1 MTKWA
6 ISSIAVI
13 LRTKY
18 NLELELSILDSS
30 LGHLE
35 NRITSQSLLSLGVLK
50 ISISTVAVVQSL
62 CCVQLFATPWT
73 AARQASLSFPISP
86 SLRKLTSTDSVSR
99 AFLNSFET
107 HFLSSCYVTWV
118 VPGLEIQQWQDPG
131 FPLPCLYSSGEHGY
145 NKQVYKSTHRPF
157 QRTINGGKKR
167 SQALTW
173 MVKESFSVERS
184 SEQSPEG

>member
-62 CCVQLFATPWT
+62 CCVQLFATP
-73 AARQASLSFPISP
+73 
-86 SLRKLTSTDSVSR
+86 
-99 AFLNSFET
+99 
-107 HFLSSCYVTWV
+107 
-118 VPGLEIQQWQDPG
+118 
-131 FPLPCLYSSGEHGY
+131 
-145 NKQVYKSTHRPF
+145 
-157 QRTINGGKKR
+157 
-167 SQALTW
+167 
-173 MVKESFSVERS
+173 
-184 SEQSPEG
+184 